1 MSSDSSAS
9 PLAEGLR
16 RALPIVLGYTPVG
29 FAFGV
34 LAVKNNIPPSL
45 AVAMSMLMFSGS
57 GQFVFAG
64 MWGAGAGTLSI
75 MAAVFIV
82 NLRYLL
88 QSAAESPWLVGLPR
102 LQRFL
107 LGLGLTDE
115 TFAVHIT
122 AFQNGWKRNLTT
134 LFVCNQTTQ
143 AAWVGGSAIGAF
155 CGELVT
161 DVKPIGLDYALT
173 AMFIALLVPQCVNR
187 LHVLIAIFT
196 MTLSIALKVAGMSQW
211 NIAVATVVGASL
223 GTALLLYKDKKDAAC
238 ARRAGTVSSTQLSSA
253 QPSSTPPHTAPTA
266 PDASQ
271 SSPGRPP
278 AGGKKQNNSSILTS
292 TGRMTANP
300 DEANS

>member
-1 MSSDSSAS
+1 MSSNSPAS

-45 AVAMSMLMFSGS
+45 AVAMSVLMFSGS

-88 QSAAESPWLVGLPR
+88 QSAAESPWLAGLPQF
-102 LQRFL
+102 QRFL

-115 TFAVHIT
+115 TFAVHVT

-143 AAWVGGSAIGAF
+143 IAWVGGSAIGAF

-161 DVKPIGLDYALT
+161 DVKPLGLDYALT
-173 AMFIALLVPQCVNR
+173 AMFLALLVPQCVSR
-187 LHVLIAIFT
+187 LHVLIALFT
-196 MTLSIALKVAGMSQW
+196 MTLSIALKVSGMSQW

-223 GTALLLYKDKKDAAC
+223 GTALLLYRDKKEAAYTGHDE
-238 ARRAGTVSSTQLSSA
+238 A
-253 QPSSTPPHTAPTA
+253 STPQCDHNASGADQKNIERSTAR
-266 PDASQ
+266 DESR
-271 SSPGRPP
+271 S
-278 AGGKKQNNSSILTS
+278 NSRMQTE

>member
-1 MSSDSSAS
+1 MSSTSPAS

-45 AVAMSMLMFSGS
+45 AVAMSVLMFSGS

-64 MWGAGAGTLSI
+64 MWGAGASTLSI

-88 QSAAESPWLVGLPR
+88 QSAAESPWLAGLPR
-102 LQRFL
+102 FQRFL

-115 TFAVHIT
+115 TFAVHVT
-122 AFQNGWKRNLTT
+122 AFQSGWKRNLTT

-143 AAWVGGSAIGAF
+143 IAWVGGSAIGAF

-161 DVKPIGLDYALT
+161 DVKPLGLDYALT
-173 AMFIALLVPQCVNR
+173 AMFLALLVPQCVNR
-187 LHVLIAIFT
+187 LHVLVAIFT
-196 MTLSIALKVAGMSQW
+196 MTLSIALKAAGMSQW
-211 NIAVATVVGASL
+211 NVAVATVVGASL

-238 ARRAGTVSSTQLSSA
+238 ARQPGCASAIKSSA
-253 QPSSTPPHTAPTA
+253 DTSGSEKTSGAPGSSDV
-266 PDASQ
+266 PD
-271 SSPGRPP
+271 
-278 AGGKKQNNSSILTS
+278 L
-292 TGRMTANP
+292 MTANT
-300 DEANS
+300 DEVQS

>member
-1 MSSDSSAS
+1 MSSTSPAS

-45 AVAMSMLMFSGS
+45 AVAMSVLMFSGS

-64 MWGAGAGTLSI
+64 MWGAGASTLSI

-88 QSAAESPWLVGLPR
+88 QSAAESPWLAGLPR
-102 LQRFL
+102 FQRFL

-115 TFAVHIT
+115 TLAVHVT
-122 AFQNGWKRNLTT
+122 AFQSGWKCNLTT

-143 AAWVGGSAIGAF
+143 IAWVGGSAIGAF

-161 DVKPIGLDYALT
+161 DVKPLGLDYALT
-173 AMFIALLVPQCVNR
+173 AMFLALLVPQCVNR
-187 LHVLIAIFT
+187 LHVLVAIFT
-196 MTLSIALKVAGMSQW
+196 MTLSIALKAAGMSQW
-211 NIAVATVVGASL
+211 NVAVATVVGASL

-238 ARRAGTVSSTQLSSA
+238 ARQPGCASAIESSA
-253 QPSSTPPHTAPTA
+253 DTSGSEKTSDAPGSS
-266 PDASQ
+266 DV
-271 SSPGRPP
+271 PG
-278 AGGKKQNNSSILTS
+278 L
-292 TGRMTANP
+292 MTANT
-300 DEANS
+300 DEVQS